1 MYESQH
7 SLKYE
12 AAPSH
17 VFLLFASKL
26 SVSTC
31 ITAGEQLL
39 TKQNKNPG
47 MEKAQLGLKPVVLL
61 TNL

>member
-1 MYESQH
+1 MYVSQH

-12 AAPSH
+12 AAPFH

-26 SVSTC
+26 SVSAC

-47 MEKAQLGLKPVVLL
+47 TEEAQLDLKPILL
-61 TNL
+61 PTNL